1 MLSFNFSDP
10 NFING
15 ADGIEI
21 FQEFRLE
28 IRLEIRSQTAVD
40 FAYYFSTLQT
50 IRTLIFKCD
59 IKWWLNYIVA
69 QKKFH
74 MTISVMGFQVQGF
87 KITSILKNES
97 PCLSSLNFWNIKC
110 HLIFFSISSLKNQ
123 KINLILKLIFAGY
136 TGSKNQLRTRQKIKF
151 VPK

>member
-1 MLSFNFSDP
+1 MIRIILLREYYILLLILFNFSYP

-28 IRLEIRSQTAVD
+28 TRLEIRSQTAVD

-74 MTISVMGFQVQGF
+74 MAISVMEFQVQQF
-87 KITSILKNES
+87 NIT
-97 PCLSSLNFWNIKC
+97 
-110 HLIFFSISSLKNQ
+110 
-123 KINLILKLIFAGY
+123 
-136 TGSKNQLRTRQKIKF
+136 
-151 VPK
+151 